1 MLKVIGIRF
10 QQNGKVYQY
19 NADTFSPSVGDYV
32 IVNTSHGYDL
42 GEVMVGIHEID
53 ETVLNIPVEK
63 MIRFATEQDVNH
75 ATESREKEQ
84 EAFSICQKKIQEHN
98 LEMKLVSVECMFD
111 NSKII
116 FYFTANGRVD
126 FRTLVKDLASVFKT
140 RIELRQIGVR
150 DEARMLGGLGPCG
163 RHICCGAFLKDFQPV
178 SIKMAKEQSLSLNPT
193 KISGVCGR
201 LMCCLKYEQDYYEST
216 RKKMPRI
223 GKEVVTPEGN
233 GIVFALNIVKETVS
247 VRFNKGDDSEIKDFP
262 MDQVSAPDFSKS
274 RENRINNSE
283 SENQPI
289 PDEMIK
295 ETAIQDLVDIPP
307 EEEPIATESESI
319 KQKQPESSRKHKSNS
334 KKENNQTSEEIAK
347 DRTTK
352 NDTEADTEIVKPA
365 RKLGQPVRR
374 ENPGKNKA
382 ENNKKME
389 KLGAKGAAGS
399 QERKTSNPESAD
411 KKVSTD
417 SPTRKSADNW
427 AIALE
432 KAIKAADDSD

>member
-42 GEVMVGIHEID
+42 GEVMVGIQEID
-53 ETVLNIPVEK
+53 ETVLNDPLEK

-75 ATESREKEQ
+75 ATESREREQ
-84 EAFSICQKKIQEHN
+84 EAFSICQKKILEHN

-233 GIVFALNIVKETVS
+233 GTVFALNIVKETVS
-247 VRFNKGDDSEIKDFP
+247 VRFDKGDDSEIKDFP
-262 MDQVSAPDFSKS
+262 MEQVSSPDFSKT
-274 RENRINNSE
+274 RENRTNNTE
-283 SENQPI
+283 SENQPT
-289 PDEMIK
+289 PDEGIK
-295 ETAIQDLVDIPP
+295 ETDPDSFEIPF
-307 EEEPIATESESI
+307 EEESAAAEPEISKLKQTE
-319 KQKQPESSRKHKSNS
+319 PPRKHKSNT
-334 KKENNQTSEEIAK
+334 KKESTQTSEGTTKGPKERNDIGNDAEIA
-347 DRTTK
+347 
-352 NDTEADTEIVKPA
+352 KPA

-374 ENPGKNKA
+374 ENPGKNRTDD
-382 ENNKKME
+382 NKK
-389 KLGAKGAAGS
+389 LGTKGS
-399 QERKTSNPESAD
+399 VISHERKAVNPEMAE
-411 KKVSTD
+411 KKPSTD
-417 SPTRKSADNW
+417 SASKKSGSNW